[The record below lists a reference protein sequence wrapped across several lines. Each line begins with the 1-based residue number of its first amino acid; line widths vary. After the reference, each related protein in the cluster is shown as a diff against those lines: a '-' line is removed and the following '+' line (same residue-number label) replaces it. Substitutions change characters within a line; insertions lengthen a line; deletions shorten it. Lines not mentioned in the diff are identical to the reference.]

1 MDKESSRSNFW
12 SKKTFVLVK
21 IMNDME
27 FVDRNILGICKDHL
41 NYITMADCKHFRG
54 DAIDLETFSG
64 NIISGIVFT
73 KRRKLLIFKF
83 TECEKTEETLMT
95 SWYPAVTAV
104 FNDKTITKVWY
115 FLSDRSRGWTNSW
128 LSAEFTGISFLD
140 HRPHHHQHHHHH
152 HHHQVSQSE
161 VISASNYEGSE
172 GRETPQLL

>member
-1 MDKESSRSNFW
+1 MKKPFKDSKASWYDDFVRNRKIITVHLHILHPAIRSNRVRKPVKKRKKMEEKRAKMDKESSRSNFW

-104 FNDKTITKVWY
+104 FNDKTITKVWS
-115 FLSDRSRGWTNSW
+115 FFIRSM
-128 LSAEFTGISFLD
+128 
-140 HRPHHHQHHHHH
+140 
-152 HHHQVSQSE
+152 
-161 VISASNYEGSE
+161 
-172 GRETPQLL
+172 

>member
-1 MDKESSRSNFW
+1 
-12 SKKTFVLVK
+12 
-21 IMNDME
+21 MNDME

-104 FNDKTITKVWY
+104 FNDKTITKVW
-115 FLSDRSRGWTNSW
+115 
-128 LSAEFTGISFLD
+128 SFFD
-140 HRPHHHQHHHHH
+140 QIDPG
-152 HHHQVSQSE
+152 VE
-161 VISASNYEGSE
+161 
-172 GRETPQLL
+172 

>member
-1 MDKESSRSNFW
+1 
-12 SKKTFVLVK
+12 
-21 IMNDME
+21 MNDME

-104 FNDKTITKVWY
+104 FNDKTITKVWS
-115 FLSDRSRGWTNSW
+115 FFDQIDLGVGQILDFRQN
-128 LSAEFTGISFLD
+128 LQEFPFSIIDPNITIT
-140 HRPHHHQHHHHH
+140 
-152 HHHQVSQSE
+152 
-161 VISASNYEGSE
+161 ITITY
-172 GRETPQLL
+172 TITIIITITK

>member
-1 MDKESSRSNFW
+1 
-12 SKKTFVLVK
+12 
-21 IMNDME
+21 ME
-27 FVDRNILGICKDHL
+27 IVDRNILGICKDHL

-104 FNDKTITKVWY
+104 FNDKTITKVWSFFIRSILGSDKFLTFGRIY
-115 FLSDRSRGWTNSW
+115 RNFLSQPDIFNAVFSLNWNRDDLITPFIDFCF
-128 LSAEFTGISFLD
+128 LYIS
-140 HRPHHHQHHHHH
+140 QG
-152 HHHQVSQSE
+152 
-161 VISASNYEGSE
+161 VISITFQY
-172 GRETPQLL
+172 LK

>member
-1 MDKESSRSNFW
+1 
-12 SKKTFVLVK
+12 
-21 IMNDME
+21 ME

-104 FNDKTITKVWY
+104 FNDKTITKV
-115 FLSDRSRGWTNSW
+115 FLVFFNQIDLGVEQILHFRQN
-128 LSAEFTGISFLD
+128 LQEFPFSIIDPTITS
-140 HRPHHHQHHHHH
+140 
-152 HHHQVSQSE
+152 
-161 VISASNYEGSE
+161 I
-172 GRETPQLL
+172 TITITIIK

>member
-1 MDKESSRSNFW
+1 
-12 SKKTFVLVK
+12 
-21 IMNDME
+21 ME

-104 FNDKTITKVWY
+104 FNDKTITKVWSFLIRSIQGLNKFLTLCRIY
-115 FLSDRSRGWTNSW
+115 RNFLSRSSTPPS
-128 LSAEFTGISFLD
+128 
-140 HRPHHHQHHHHH
+140 P
-152 HHHQVSQSE
+152 
-161 VISASNYEGSE
+161 ASPSPSPSPSKSSRSNQCFKL
-172 GRETPQLL
+172 RRV